1 MKKVLLQPAYV
12 LQVRPYRDTSALVE
26 IFTPDF
32 GRISL
37 VARGVKSGNSKIRG
51 LLQPFR
57 RLLISWYGAKELKSL
72 VAAEEDGGVISVK
85 ADGLVSALYVNEL
98 LVRLLH
104 RHEEHES
111 LFDLY
116 QNILKTLEGTD
127 NISKDLRLFEKS
139 LLQELG
145 YGVMLEYNAETGEPI
160 DQNERYL
167 YQVEVGPVPYNPV
180 VSGSIINTSLSKNKV
195 GIIVHGESLLS
206 LARGNL
212 DDARSVQESKKLM
225 RYIINRYLEGKPVK
239 SRELLAVSY

>member
-37 VARGVKSGNSKIRG
+37 VARGVRSGNSKTRG

-57 RLLISWYGAKELKSL
+57 KLLISWYGDKELKSL
-72 VAAEEDGGVISVK
+72 TSVEEDGEVIGVK
-85 ADGLVSALYVNEL
+85 AGALVSALYVNEL

-111 LFDLY
+111 LFELY
-116 QNILKTLEGTD
+116 RNTLRTLEGAD
-127 NISKDLRLFEKS
+127 NISKALRLFEKS

-145 YGVMLEYNAETGEPI
+145 YGVMLEYDMETGESI
-160 DQNERYL
+160 DENKRYL
-167 YQVEVGPVPYNPV
+167 YQVEVGPVPYSPMVN
-180 VSGSIINTSLSKNKV
+180 GSLLKCKA
-195 GIIVHGESLLS
+195 GIVVHGKSLLS
-206 LARGNL
+206 LDRGDLN
-212 DDARSVQESKKLM
+212 DARCEQESKKLM
-225 RYIINRYLEGKPVK
+225 RYIINHYLEGKPVK